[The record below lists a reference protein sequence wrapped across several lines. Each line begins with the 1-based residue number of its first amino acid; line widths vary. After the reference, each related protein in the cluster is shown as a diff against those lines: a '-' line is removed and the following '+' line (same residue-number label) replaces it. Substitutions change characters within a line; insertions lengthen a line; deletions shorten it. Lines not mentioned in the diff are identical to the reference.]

1 MKLSTN
7 SNIMTFDLKGYLVS
21 ENNDW
26 KFDLYWRF
34 GKILILHH
42 VKSNRSLHLINT
54 KIREKISRAPRAHLY
69 IFDNWI
75 NIYLSHSPSKITEM
89 RPFLW
94 TTVVIVYS
102 CKPKTVL
109 SLALDR
115 KTIDKQTLDMTD
127 PLETRIRFCLD
138 KEFFEIYTPHHST
151 LLAPLRFSPV
161 CQLPSLLPYIWY
173 LTLSSST
180 PWLLCVSWG
189 GVRWMTR

>member
-1 MKLSTN
+1 
-7 SNIMTFDLKGYLVS
+7 MTFDLKGYLVS

-69 IFDNWI
+69 IFDN
-75 NIYLSHSPSKITEM
+75 LSHSPSKITEM

-109 SLALDR
+109 SLSLDR
-115 KTIDKQTLDMTD
+115 QTIDKQTLDMTD
-127 PLETRIRFCLD
+127 PRRIWHKTNPR
-138 KEFFEIYTPHHST
+138 H
-151 LLAPLRFSPV
+151 
-161 CQLPSLLPYIWY
+161 
-173 LTLSSST
+173 
-180 PWLLCVSWG
+180 
-189 GVRWMTR
+189 